1 MTPLLAHASVTL
13 RSDGS
18 ALHVQGQVGFEA
30 AAALAEAGRDW
41 LARQPAGSRISF
53 DFSGVADV
61 SSVALSVLLEWAR
74 AASGAGLELLTVS
87 LSPALWRLADLA
99 GFERLLPVTSAAA

>member
-1 MTPLLAHASVTL
+1 MIRLLGHVGVTL
-13 RSDGS
+13 EAGGD
-18 ALHVQGQVGFEA
+18 ALKVDGQVGFEA
-30 AAALAEAGRDW
+30 AAALAEAGRRW
-41 LARQPAGSRISF
+41 LAEQPAGTRVSF
-53 DFSGVADV
+53 DFTGVADV
-61 SSVALSVLLEWAR
+61 SSAALSVLLEWAR